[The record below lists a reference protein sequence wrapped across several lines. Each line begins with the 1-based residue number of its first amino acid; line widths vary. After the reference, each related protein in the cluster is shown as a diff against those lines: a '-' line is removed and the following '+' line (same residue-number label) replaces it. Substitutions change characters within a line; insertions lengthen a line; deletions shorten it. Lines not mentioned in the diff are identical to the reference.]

1 MPTRSYRKPSL
12 IDIERVNAIGGLDS
26 PDICR
31 ILDAFISDLGGYLP
45 LIERLREE
53 ESTLELLATLHKL
66 AGSARTCG
74 FAGIDR
80 AAALWDNSN
89 NPYKASLYS
98 NLRKTIETSTEE
110 WQKMRA

>member
-1 MPTRSYRKPSL
+1 MRKRPYRKLPL
-12 IDIERVNAIGGLDS
+12 IDIERVNEIGSLDN

-31 ILDAFISDLGGYLP
+31 ILDAFIFDLNGYLL
-45 LIERLREE
+45 LIERLRDEQ
-53 ESTLELLATLHKL
+53 STVELLATLHKL

-80 AAALWDNSN
+80 AAAWWDHSN
-89 NPYKASLYS
+89 DPYKASLYS

-110 WQKMRA
+110 WQKLRA